1 MIYRDAGQ
9 LELFGDGTDQPVRIE
24 TIQQK
29 LRRNAMERQ
38 MAKIETKEPDF
49 SDRKEAPLG

>member
-9 LELFGDGTDQPVRIE
+9 LELFGDGTDQPVKIE

-29 LRRNAMERQ
+29 LRKNAMERQ